1 VTQRW
6 FYSRRATLNSKGEIV
21 AHPFVIGEMY
31 ANRKGKYEVASIDD
45 QAGKMLVRY
54 LESGEDQAVSIEI
67 QARIWTNMQL
77 DAQAEAR
84 RVGEEEARYQRGY
97 GAAFTGL
104 EMGDFKVS
112 TEGTTWRS
120 RAGLAGQVALEASES
135 TPYTFVSWSIYR
147 WPVAF
152 LTHREDYAMAAFE
165 MGSRKAKF
173 TLEVDDD
180 HLYYGFYV
188 EKGDT
193 PMDHVWDWPR
203 LIRALKT
210 GEALQR
216 TVIAAESEH
225 GARLVGRMSKGDKHF
240 HFANGLQMGAQS
252 LWDEGQQ
259 SGLSVKER
267 VAQLES
273 IPDDYWG
280 EIYVIAQ
287 MPKQDAIDLGLDIVK
302 PIAGLFK
309 ALLPVY
315 KAAVR

>member
-1 VTQRW
+1 MDHP
-6 FYSRRATLNSKGEIV
+6 FIIGEI
-21 AHPFVIGEMY
+21 F
-31 ANRKGKYEVASIDD
+31 ANRKGTFEVVKIDD

-54 LESGEDQAVSIEI
+54 QESGEDQAVAIEI
-67 QARIWTNMQL
+67 QARIWNNMQL

-84 RVGEEEARYQRGY
+84 RVDEEEARYQRGY

-104 EMGDFKVS
+104 KISDFKVS

-120 RAGLAGQVALEASES
+120 RTGLAGRVALVASEA

-152 LTHREDYAMAAFE
+152 LTHREDYSMAAFE

-188 EKGDT
+188 EKGDE

-203 LIRALKT
+203 LIQALKSN
-210 GEALQR
+210 EELQS

-225 GARLVGRMSKGDKHF
+225 SARFIGRMSKGDKHF
-240 HFANGLQMGAQS
+240 HFTNGLEMGAKP
-252 LWDEGQQ
+252 LWDEGQR
-259 SGLSVKER
+259 SGLSVVER
-267 VAQLES
+267 VAQLER

-287 MPKQDAIDLGLDIVK
+287 MPKQDAIDLALDVAK
-302 PIAGLFK
+302 PLAGLFK

-315 KAAVR
+315 EAAVR